1 MKAYFYIT
9 ILVLVS
15 ACVPQNKP
23 TTPTHIQVDSV
34 YTIADLRS
42 YGDYYH
48 SGHQV
53 YALDLLSEGLEY
65 DSAGYIIGSGCNLY
79 LSDIFTHKDSTAGL
93 PAGIYRMD
101 STAKEGCF
109 LRGMEFESNITGT
122 YLLVLKENK
131 IQKILLF
138 KSGTMTLNY
147 THGDTLLNFDLY
159 TADSTHYRATYKG
172 LSQQ

>member
-65 DSAGYIIGSGCNLY
+65 DSAGYIIGSGSLIGIRETRHFKGVKTITEQEIAAATSKVIRDGHQIVVRSEE
-79 LSDIFTHKDSTAGL
+79 LVPGDIVVLEAGDSV
-93 PAGIYRMD
+93 PADCRIID
-101 STAKEGCF
+101 CF
-109 LRGMEFESNITGT
+109 SM
-122 YLLVLKENK
+122 K
-131 IQKILLF
+131 
-138 KSGTMTLNY
+138 
-147 THGDTLLNFDLY
+147 
-159 TADSTHYRATYKG
+159 A
-172 LSQQ
+172 